1 MIKCP
6 CRNTTVSVDVSS
18 IVKYTQKTFT
28 RNFILGFLVIGLFS
42 FTGGDFFFE
51 DNLAYG
57 DAATPA
63 ITSAV
68 TTDTTTIQV
77 TFNHALDDGTI
88 STDDFAVSGNTIN
101 SATRG
106 SGGDKNIITIVL
118 GTALTNED
126 DFTLT
131 IPSGES
137 ISNSH
142 TNHQSRDLNGE
153 VNTTVTNN
161 NTFDTT
167 APTFT
172 ADRTALNTIVLT
184 FNEAVTGTVSS
195 GSFTVA
201 GSGTVTNTVPS
212 NSTNRTLLI
221 KVSS

>member
-1 MIKCP
+1 M
-6 CRNTTVSVDVSS
+6 
-18 IVKYTQKTFT
+18 YTKT
-28 RNFILGFLVIGLFS
+28 RLSYQNFILTFLAIGLFS
-42 FTGGDFFFE
+42 FSFTGGGFFFD

-106 SGGDKNIITIVL
+106 SGGDTNIITIVL

-131 IPSGES
+131 IPSNLCLH
-137 ISNSH
+137 I
-142 TNHQSRDLNGE
+142 
-153 VNTTVTNN
+153 
-161 NTFDTT
+161 
-167 APTFT
+167 
-172 ADRTALNTIVLT
+172 
-184 FNEAVTGTVSS
+184 
-195 GSFTVA
+195 
-201 GSGTVTNTVPS
+201 
-212 NSTNRTLLI
+212 
-221 KVSS
+221 